1 MCLKGIP
8 PSRHSPSDMKA
19 ICGIFLIVAASASA
33 AEPDASEAI
42 RKAIASFNDAHER
55 ATVLAR
61 DADLSPLDRFAGQE
75 VSQVYFEAT
84 AIRLVTPDVAFVD
97 ATASQFGSLIVKRTT
112 PAVFVLKREAGAW
125 RIAVMRIAA
134 PRY

>member
-1 MCLKGIP
+1 
-8 PSRHSPSDMKA
+8 MKA
-19 ICGIFLIVAASASA
+19 IQGIFLMLAAGAWA
-33 AEPDASEAI
+33 AEPADSQAI
-42 RKAIASFNDAHER
+42 RKAIATFNDPRER

-97 ATASQFGSLIVKRTT
+97 ATASQFGNLIVKRTM
-112 PAVFVLKREAGAW
+112 PAVFVLKREGGAW
-125 RIAVMRIAA
+125 RISVMRIAA
-134 PRY
+134 RGY

>member
-1 MCLKGIP
+1 
-8 PSRHSPSDMKA
+8 MKA
-19 ICGIFLIVAASASA
+19 ICGIFLIVAASARA
-33 AEPDASEAI
+33 AEPEGSEAI

-97 ATASQFGSLIVKRTT
+97 AMACQFGSLIMKRTV
-112 PAVFVLKREAGAW
+112 PAVFVLKREGGAW
-125 RIAVMRIAA
+125 RISVMRIAA
-134 PRY
+134 RGY